1 MGEFSFTTYVKKVFF
16 FFFSDLWQK
25 LRMQD
30 IEQRFFSTL
39 FGIHYVFLFA
49 SHDDAMLLFGGFFFR
64 REMTQPQSTWRWSH
78 PLSNPVPYCRADCL
92 KLSFFSR
99 TIVDWNSLPSE
110 TAMAKTPASFQS
122 RLSTSPTLTVQV
134 FLFPLPLLFFGNALR
149 SLTKCQSSNCWILWI
164 LRK

>member
-1 MGEFSFTTYVKKVFF
+1 MAKVKNAGYRTEVLFNTVRHTLCLLVRQSWWCYVAFWGLFF
-16 FFFSDLWQK
+16 
-25 LRMQD
+25 
-30 IEQRFFSTL
+30 
-39 FGIHYVFLFA
+39 
-49 SHDDAMLLFGGFFFR
+49 FFFR

-92 KLSFFSR
+92 KLWFFSR